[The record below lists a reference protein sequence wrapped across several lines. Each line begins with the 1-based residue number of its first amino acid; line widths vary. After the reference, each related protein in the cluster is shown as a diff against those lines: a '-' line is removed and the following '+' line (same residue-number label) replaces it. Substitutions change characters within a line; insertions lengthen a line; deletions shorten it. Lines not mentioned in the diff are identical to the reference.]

1 MDILPKMQAGKP
13 FSRLTISK
21 ILRNPIYA
29 MADLDIYEFFKS
41 QGTGIYNDAA
51 WAGPVRHGMSGEQK

>member
-1 MDILPKMQAGKP
+1 M
-13 FSRLTISK
+13 

-51 WAGPVRHGMSGEQK
+51 WAGPVRHGVSGEQK